1 MRCLGRQLRR
11 QLVTAPFGTGSR
23 RFKRHGCTELFRQ
36 CPSRAHKAMRPCSYA
51 MLLCYAAVESGLNRR
66 VLCCC
71 PSPTCVSCMLKTLSQ
86 TSFEVTRRPSRYAT
100 ALVRIRS
107 IYIRSCPPARLPKA
121 TADLWFKSLPTQNS
135 VKHWHCEE
143 SRWFSHSW
151 SLCRPP
157 ELLRI
162 LKAEFIS
169 KWHRRPYC
177 LMQYQ

>member
-1 MRCLGRQLRR
+1 MNPVASSLKSQCAARSGLGPGDPRCHASTLPAMRCLGRQLRR

-135 VKHWHCEE
+135 VKH
-143 SRWFSHSW
+143 
-151 SLCRPP
+151 
-157 ELLRI
+157 
-162 LKAEFIS
+162 
-169 KWHRRPYC
+169 
-177 LMQYQ
+177 